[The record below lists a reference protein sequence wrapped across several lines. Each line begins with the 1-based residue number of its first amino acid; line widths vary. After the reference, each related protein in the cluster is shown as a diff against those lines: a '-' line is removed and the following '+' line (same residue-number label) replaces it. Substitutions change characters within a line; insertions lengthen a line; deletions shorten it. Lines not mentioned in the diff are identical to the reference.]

1 MADEYHIRIRE
12 QLDPEWSAW
21 FDGLTVVN
29 QVDGNTLLAGPVV
42 DQAALHGI
50 LMRVRDLG
58 LTLIAVNVQPL
69 SAAPYPSSCGPPQRD
84 DAERGDWGS

>member
-21 FDGLTVVN
+21 FDGLTVVS
-29 QVDGNTLLAGPVV
+29 QADGNTLLAGPVV

-50 LMRVRDLG
+50 LLRVRDLG
-58 LTLIAVNVQPL
+58 LTLLAVNIQHP
-69 SAAPYPSSCGPPQRD
+69 SAGPHPSACGLTQRD
-84 DAERGDWGS
+84 DDEQGDSSR

>member
-12 QLDPEWSAW
+12 QLDPAWSAW
-21 FDGLTVVN
+21 FDGLTVVKEA
-29 QVDGNTLLAGPVV
+29 DGNTLLAGLVV

-58 LTLIAVNVQPL
+58 LTLLAVNVQHP
-69 SAAPYPSSCGPPQRD
+69 SAAPHPSSCGPTQRTN
-84 DAERGDWGS
+84 AERGDWGS

>member
-1 MADEYHIRIRE
+1 MAAEYHIRIRGH
-12 QLDPEWSAW
+12 LDPQWSAW

-29 QVDGNTLLAGPVV
+29 QVDGDTVLAGPVV

-58 LTLIAVNVQPL
+58 LTLLAVNVQHP
-69 SAAPYPSSCGPPQRD
+69 SAAPHPPPHEPMQRYD
-84 DAERGDWGS
+84 EPGDSIE